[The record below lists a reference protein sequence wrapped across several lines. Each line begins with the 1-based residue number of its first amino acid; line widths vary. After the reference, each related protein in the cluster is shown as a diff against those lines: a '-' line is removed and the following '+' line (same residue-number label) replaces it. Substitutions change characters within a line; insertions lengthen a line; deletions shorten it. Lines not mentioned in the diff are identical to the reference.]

1 MPHVYKMKTT
11 SVGFEL
17 THLHSSHFLLLPYI
31 HQSFTKKIKILK
43 KSRQEKKRKGSS
55 YEGYQGCIHA
65 AGPSLVS
72 EVLIGNA
79 GPFISQ
85 CFKLL

>member
-1 MPHVYKMKTT
+1 MPHVCKMKTT

-17 THLHSSHFLLLPYI
+17 THLRSSRFLLLPYI

-55 YEGYQGCIHA
+55 YEGCQGCIHA

-72 EVLIGNA
+72 GVPIGNA